1 MTKKEQK
8 KLVRVRGER
17 GMTTAEYA
25 VGVILVIAVL
35 GALVWAFNDAATRQ
49 QIATLVLKIIGWIV
63 NSVTAIN

>member
-35 GALVWAFNDAATRQ
+35 GALVWAFNDTATRE
-49 QIATLVLKIIGWIV
+49 QIAQLVIKIISWIV
-63 NSVTAIN
+63 NAVTAIK